1 MLYSSAG
8 FLALIIHLV
17 INHDVLRKAQS
28 EDPIPAHLTYRLF
41 MIAVTVYYVTDILW
55 GMLYERGLIAL
66 TFADTALY
74 FAAMAVSI
82 LLWTRFAV
90 AYMKEKTRFDSVLI
104 LAGWLIF
111 ALQML
116 LLTANFFFPVLYIF
130 EADGTYQA
138 MPGRYLVLTMQ
149 IIMFTMTAVYALV
162 ISLRSSG
169 TIRLRHRTIALSSI
183 VMAIAVTA
191 QAYFPLLPLYA
202 LGCVLSSCVLHSFLL
217 ENEKEEYR
225 DALKEKLE
233 NSILMGNYY
242 DLLTGLPGMSYFFE
256 LAEAGRASLA
266 NNGGCAF
273 LYMNLSGL
281 KFYNQRHGF
290 AEGDRLLRTF
300 AHLLISAFG
309 SDHCSRFGQ
318 DHFVVFTKQ
327 VGLEDALRE
336 LFDQWEKQNVRECPA
351 IRAGIYLDS
360 IANVDIATACDL
372 AKIACDADHRS
383 YASSMAYYDNDML
396 AAAERRQYVI
406 THLDQALAERW
417 VQVYYQPIVRATN
430 GRVCDEEA
438 LARWIDPERGFLS
451 PADFIPTLEEAG
463 IVYKLDLY
471 VVERILEKIERLRE
485 ARLHI
490 VPQSINLSRS
500 DFDACDIV
508 AEIVKRVDNAGLPHS
523 LLTIEIT
530 ESTVGSNYEFI
541 REQVGRFRDLGFP
554 VWLDDFGNGYS
565 SLDVLQS
572 MNVDLIKLDM
582 RFMQQFNNGE
592 KSRVILAELM
602 KMAIGLGIDT
612 ICEGVERADQV
623 EFLREI
629 GCSKL
634 QGFFYAKPM
643 PMEEILRRYDTGT
656 AIGFENPDEANYFDA
671 IGRINLFDLA
681 VIAKGDEDTL
691 QHYFST
697 VPMAIIEV
705 RGNKSRFTRS
715 NQAYRDFMKR
725 TFGISLASLGNGF
738 EETPEGPGISFVRML
753 RQCCQNGGRTMFD
766 EAMSDGTVVHSFMR
780 RIAENPLTG
789 TVAAVVAVLAI
800 GKK

>member
-1 MLYSSAG
+1 M
-8 FLALIIHLV
+8 
-17 INHDVLRKAQS
+17 
-28 EDPIPAHLTYRLF
+28 
-41 MIAVTVYYVTDILW
+41 
-55 GMLYERGLIAL
+55 
-66 TFADTALY
+66 
-74 FAAMAVSI
+74 
-82 LLWTRFAV
+82 
-90 AYMKEKTRFDSVLI
+90 
-104 LAGWLIF
+104 
-111 ALQML
+111 
-116 LLTANFFFPVLYIF
+116 
-130 EADGTYQA
+130 
-138 MPGRYLVLTMQ
+138 
-149 IIMFTMTAVYALV
+149 
-162 ISLRSSG
+162 
-169 TIRLRHRTIALSSI
+169 
-183 VMAIAVTA
+183 
-191 QAYFPLLPLYA
+191 
-202 LGCVLSSCVLHSFLL
+202 
-217 ENEKEEYR
+217 
-225 DALKEKLE
+225 
-233 NSILMGNYY
+233 
-242 DLLTGLPGMSYFFE
+242 
-256 LAEAGRASLA
+256 
-266 NNGGCAF
+266 
-273 LYMNLSGL
+273 
-281 KFYNQRHGF
+281 
-290 AEGDRLLRTF
+290 
-300 AHLLISAFG
+300 
-309 SDHCSRFGQ
+309 
-318 DHFVVFTKQ
+318 
-327 VGLEDALRE
+327 
-336 LFDQWEKQNVRECPA
+336 
-351 IRAGIYLDS
+351 
-360 IANVDIATACDL
+360 
-372 AKIACDADHRS
+372 
-383 YASSMAYYDNDML
+383 
-396 AAAERRQYVI
+396 
-406 THLDQALAERW
+406 
-417 VQVYYQPIVRATN
+417 
-430 GRVCDEEA
+430 
-438 LARWIDPERGFLS
+438 
-451 PADFIPTLEEAG
+451 
-463 IVYKLDLY
+463 
-471 VVERILEKIERLRE
+471 RE

-530 ESTVGSNYEFI
+530 ESTVGSNFEFI

-554 VWLDDFGNGYS
+554 VWLDDFGSGYS

-753 RQCCQNGGRTMFD
+753 RQCCQNGGRAMFD